1 MQGGEFLPGVGFRCV
16 GFTAGARAHA
26 VGSVLV
32 ALPPVTP
39 HQSIGVTQIST
50 NPSVFFFKKNE
61 TKPNLVCGDRFLPLL
76 FPVPQS
82 SRILW
87 GLPRARGAGP
97 LRAPHPKPQAGEDR
111 RHKSLLRQLTA
122 PLLLFWGEL
131 SPFRPTSTHPRGP
144 CGAAGVGQLPEL
156 LLLFLLLR
164 VFGGEKGIL
173 DECFVPA
180 ADAVALPVRFGR
192 GSPTAAA
199 PGPWGWR

>member
-1 MQGGEFLPGVGFRCV
+1 MRWIHCRGESTRGRFRAGGSPPGHP
-16 GFTAGARAHA
+16 A
-26 VGSVLV
+26 
-32 ALPPVTP
+32 
-39 HQSIGVTQIST
+39 SIPWC
-50 NPSVFFFKKNE
+50 NPNINKPKWFFFLKKKE

-82 SRILW
+82 SSSAAESFGGCREREER
-87 GLPRARGAGP
+87 GRSVPPAQDHRQGRTGGTNRCSTSSLP
-97 LRAPHPKPQAGEDR
+97 L
-111 RHKSLLRQLTA
+111 SCF
-122 PLLLFWGEL
+122 FWGDL
-131 SPFRPTSTHPRGP
+131 SPFRPTPTHPRGP
-144 CGAAGVGQLPEL
+144 CGAAGVGKLPEL
-156 LLLFLLLR
+156 LPLFLLLR